1 MEIRS
6 FHIRRAKLFRR
17 RSGFIARDESRLLR
31 ATYCGAPLRGFVFS
45 PARIGGSLSRL
56 AFSRHF
62 TAGGL
67 IRLIPCQRCFE
78 LLWME
83 RRSAVHGDLALADP
97 RTFLHR
103 R

>member
-31 ATYCGAPLRGFVFS
+31 ATYCGAPLRSFVFS
-45 PARIGGSLSRL
+45 PARIGGSLGRVTLTRHL
-56 AFSRHF
+56 ASG
-62 TAGGL
+62 AL
-67 IRLIPCQRCFE
+67 VRLIPCQRCFD

-83 RRSAVHGDLALADP
+83 RRSAVYGDLALADP